1 MKIRINKDC
10 DKCSECVE
18 ACQGGVLT
26 DEIIQVNNQAVIRV
40 LFSTECTYCES
51 CMACC
56 PQNAITVTNPLIEE

>member
-1 MKIRINKDC
+1 MRIIVNNDC
-10 DKCSECVE
+10 DCCMECVE

-26 DEIIQVNNQAVIRV
+26 DEIIHDINRSEIRI

-56 PQNAITVTNPLIEE
+56 PNDAISVTNPEI